1 MSALP
6 SPVDFCPPHQHEFEG
21 IPVPQVQAQGH
32 RDTLGTNYYGGL
44 INMMKLFSR
53 VAYFARREV
62 LIHRVDTLVVE
73 NEILRL
79 RLDMAKARTASLERA
94 LSNKEGAY
102 HA

>member
-1 MSALP
+1 M
-6 SPVDFCPPHQHEFEG
+6 
-21 IPVPQVQAQGH
+21 
-32 RDTLGTNYYGGL
+32 
-44 INMMKLFSR
+44 NMLKLFR
-53 VAYFARREV
+53 KVAYFARREV

-79 RLDMAKARTASLERA
+79 RLDMAKARAASLESA